1 MNYKKLLI
9 GLIFLIFSF
18 SVLFAQRENNAI
30 TGASDSSLDTSK
42 VEQLYKISKMTPG
55 LLDGAID
62 AEEYM
67 VGPGDEFVISILS
80 SRSQQITAAIL
91 PDGRLLINT
100 VGVID
105 LKNKNLNESYELI
118 LKKVKEV
125 YNSRDINVILSN
137 IRSFKVTVSG
147 ETFTQVTVPATS
159 TERVNEVIN
168 KAGGFEKKSSL
179 RNIRLIRKD
188 SVIIVDLIKFFNIG
202 DKSSN
207 PYVIGG
213 DHIIVPPANKN
224 SLIGING
231 EVPKQLEVEYT
242 DGDKL
247 STLFKIAQGFLNSSD
262 LSTVELSRIEVNG
275 ISIERIY
282 MDLTS
287 WYDNLYENES
297 LLNDIELQPG
307 DRVYVKKKENWN
319 TPSYIKILGE
329 VKYPGKYTIELGKT
343 RISDILERAGGFNE
357 NAYESASVLIR
368 QKELER
374 EDLELKRLDKIDRS
388 EMTKSELKYHAAKVN
403 ERKGLM
409 AVNFV
414 HALDD
419 PTSVDNILLQDKDSI
434 IVPEKIDFISV
445 QGRVNNPGNV
455 QFNSK
460 FTYLDYVALAG
471 GFGYR
476 SDPDETFVT
485 KSKGEQFLAE
495 DYNYKLEPGD
505 TILVPPEEEDA
516 TFFEIFT
523 TALTIMT
530 QLVTIVA
537 VVIAIGR

>member
-9 GLIFLIFSF
+9 RLIFLVFSF

-55 LLDGAID
+55 LLDGTINT
-62 AEEYM
+62 EEYM

-105 LKNKNLNESYELI
+105 LKNKNLNDSYELI

-242 DGDKL
+242 EGDKL

-262 LSTVELSRIEVNG
+262 LSSVELSRIEGNG
-275 ISIERIY
+275 VRIERIY

-287 WYDNLYENES
+287 WYDNLYESES

-357 NAYESASVLIR
+357 NAYESASILIR

-374 EDLELKRLDKIDRS
+374 EDLELKRLEKIDRS
-388 EMTKSELKYHAAKVN
+388 EMTKSELKYFAAKIN

-409 AVNFV
+409 AVDFV
-414 HALDD
+414 KALEY

-434 IVPEKIDFISV
+434 IVPEKIDFISI

-455 QFNSK
+455 QYNTQ
-460 FTYLDYVALAG
+460 FTYLDYIALAG

-523 TALTIMT
+523 TAITIMA

>member
-1 MNYKKLLI
+1 MNLQKFLI
-9 GLIFLIFSF
+9 SLIFLVFSF

-55 LLDGAID
+55 LLDGTID
-62 AEEYM
+62 ADEYM

-242 DGDKL
+242 EGDKL

-262 LSTVELSRIEVNG
+262 LSSVELSRIEGNG
-275 ISIERIY
+275 VRIERIY
-282 MDLTS
+282 LDLTS
-287 WYDNLYENES
+287 WSSNLYESES
-297 LLNDIELQPG
+297 LLNDIDLQPG

-357 NAYESASVLIR
+357 NAYESASILIR

-374 EDLELKRLDKIDRS
+374 EDLELKRIEKIDRS
-388 EMTKSELKYHAAKVN
+388 EMTKSELKYYAAKVN

-414 HALDD
+414 HALED

-505 TILVPPEEEDA
+505 TILVPPQEEDA